1 MRAIACVSRWGCR
14 SFRVAREASRGVPA
28 SWWVI
33 CARVAVCGPVV
44 ASRHPG
50 DLKNA
55 TNPRRIHLG
64 HTHVSFE
71 LRGADFQ
78 KISVGTKF
86 HKILLPA
93 LKRII
98 SPAPTESPAG
108 AFLVTKR
115 PDSDPF

>member
-71 LRGADFQ
+71 LRGAEFQ
-78 KISVGTKF
+78 KTGVETQF
-86 HKILLPA
+86 HKILLRRHPQTPFGSA
-93 LKRII
+93 KACR
-98 SPAPTESPAG
+98 ARGGRER
-108 AFLVTKR
+108 R
-115 PDSDPF
+115 PVE

>member
-71 LRGADFQ
+71 LRGAEFQ
-78 KISVGTKF
+78 KTGVETQF
-86 HKILLPA
+86 HKILLLRLFCWNSGRKKPKTLLW
-93 LKRII
+93 LK
-98 SPAPTESPAG
+98 
-108 AFLVTKR
+108 L
-115 PDSDPF
+115 